1 MKITVDDI
9 KEMVKE
15 SVRQIVESYGDYPD
29 EEDFYRKH
37 FSDED
42 EAMEYYA
49 KEEAEQERQRIID
62 DMDYDAYVLVDESDG
77 AILGNYTKDM
87 SNPSY
92 DPYMEAVNDAKQKE
106 STNKFGDY
114 SVYGCI
120 DDDYDD
126 DTLVYKTGDN

>member
-15 SVRQIVESYGDYPD
+15 SVRQIVESY
-29 EEDFYRKH
+29 
-37 FSDED
+37 SN
-42 EAMEYYA
+42 
-49 KEEAEQERQRIID
+49 
-62 DMDYDAYVLVDESDG
+62 MDYDSYVLVDESDG

-87 SNPSY
+87 SDPSY

-120 DDDYDD
+120 DDVYDD
-126 DTLVYKTGDN
+126 DTLVYETGDN